1 LSPSRS
7 WECIIATKKPFS
19 ILYVTNQAE
28 GADQGS
34 SFNTSGHDNQLII
47 DKGMGKGD
55 HQTPQEFGTKYGTNG
70 VIAISHV
77 EHVTPLTQQLQQKP
91 LT

>member
-1 LSPSRS
+1 MLQIRLKVQ
-7 WECIIATKKPFS
+7 IKVPFLTHLDM
-19 ILYVTNQAE
+19 ITN
-28 GADQGS
+28 
-34 SFNTSGHDNQLII
+34 FII

-55 HQTPQEFGTKYGTNG
+55 HQTPQEFGTKYDTNG